1 MTNTP
6 PEGLKQ
12 VLLVDFYEPDTVL
25 VKDGVEE
32 PDYKILKS
40 ELWPYPSPVEGED
53 NNWHYTIQMKISP
66 QIAGTFPKAAY
77 EYTKYRADQEDSYT
91 TRCIQG
97 EKIIYLPDDE
107 ARGPG
112 HIYSQEGLAEFRI
125 SRCCEYH
132 FDKWFEERPD
142 TDSYILA
149 LRAHEEQMPDCSD
162 PDCEFHHPTDDQLI
176 AMKEAEELM
185 KAGVEDTDGGD
196 PREP

>member
-40 ELWPYPSPVEGED
+40 ELWPYMAEGD
-53 NNWHYTIQMKISP
+53 LVPNWHYMIRMDISP

-77 EYTKYRADQEDSYT
+77 EYTKYRADREDSYT

-97 EKIIYLPDDE
+97 EKIIHLPDTE

-112 HIYSQEGLAEFRI
+112 HIYSEDGLQEFRI
-125 SRCCEYH
+125 SRCCEFH
-132 FDKWFEERPD
+132 FDKWF
-142 TDSYILA
+142 A
-149 LRAHEEQMPDCSD
+149 GSD
-162 PDCEFHHPTDDQLI
+162 DRFSDLI
-176 AMKEAEELM
+176 
-185 KAGVEDTDGGD
+185 EDTDGGD